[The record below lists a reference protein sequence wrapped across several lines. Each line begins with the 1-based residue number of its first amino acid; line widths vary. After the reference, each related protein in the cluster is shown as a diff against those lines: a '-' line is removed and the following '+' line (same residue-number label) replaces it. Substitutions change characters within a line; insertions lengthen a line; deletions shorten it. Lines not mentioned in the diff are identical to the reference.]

1 MAGSKAMSQ
10 QQGFTL
16 IELMIVVAI
25 IGILASIALPLYSN
39 YVKRAKVSEV
49 VMFIDVAKTGVAESY
64 ADLNT
69 LMSIDNAKAGLADAT
84 DITSKYVN
92 DLTVTNGVIDVTVKD
107 IDTAC
112 DAATPALTLTP
123 TINTT
128 TGSLEWTGSSD
139 ADCTKFAPANFR

>member
-1 MAGSKAMSQ
+1 MSQ

-49 VMFIDVAKTGVAESY
+49 VMFIDAAKTGMVESY

-69 LMSIDNAKAGLADAT
+69 LAGIDNAKAGLANAT

-92 DLTVTNGVIDVTVKD
+92 DLTVTDGVIEATVKD
-107 IDTAC
+107 IDVSC

-123 TINTT
+123 AINTT
-128 TGSLEWTGSSD
+128 TASLEWTGSSN

>member
-1 MAGSKAMSQ
+1 MSQ

-16 IELMIVVAI
+16 IELMIVVVI

-49 VMFIDVAKTGVAESY
+49 VIFINSAKTGVAESY

-69 LMSIDNAKAGLADAT
+69 LTGINNAKAGLANAT

-92 DLTVTNGVIDVTVKD
+92 DLTITNGLIEATVNDIDV
-107 IDTAC
+107 AC
-112 DAATPALTLTP
+112 DAAMPALTLTP
-123 TINTT
+123 AVNAT

>member
-1 MAGSKAMSQ
+1 MSQ

-64 ADLNT
+64 ADLNN
-69 LMSIDNAKAGLADAT
+69 LAGIDNAKAGLANAT
-84 DITSKYVN
+84 DITAKYVN
-92 DLTVTNGVIDVTVKD
+92 NLTVTDGVIDVTVKD
-107 IDTAC
+107 IEVAC

-123 TINTT
+123 AINTT